1 MRKRFEQQLSLGV
14 VPIGEVVINM
24 KTRHQL
30 APLLKALQYIFI
42 TPELSSQVFAL
53 LEADILKG
61 KQKTGRLGMSLWEIL
76 VLGLARHNLNIDYD
90 FLLDQANEHG
100 SLRGILGVYRSDFTR
115 GHEYKYQTL
124 VDNVSLL
131 DEDLIRKVN
140 TLVVE
145 ASHGLI
151 KKKEAVEVL
160 DLNIK
165 VDSYVVE
172 SNIHF
177 PTDLNLLWDSG
188 RKCLDII
195 GHLRGRGMQ
204 LSSWGKYNDHRKKFR
219 KSYRKSSEIHRKKGA
234 DYQARLKAATTNY
247 LERSGILSEKV
258 RQSLSEG
265 MDACKEG
272 LLKLRDVQLLRDLLF
287 FSQMLDKHIDL
298 VDRRILKGEK
308 IPHSEKVFSIFE
320 LHTEW
325 LSKGKPNKKVELGH
339 NVSIASDQYHFI
351 TDFETMVNMADP
363 ETGRL
368 LGERIIKTHAA
379 TCNLASISFD
389 RGYYSGLLKKYLSK
403 HFERV
408 IMPKKGKKTAAQE
421 VEESE
426 EGYQKLRRAHSAV
439 ESNIN
444 QLEHHGLDKC
454 RDKGLKRFK
463 SYVALGVLSYNLHR
477 MGKLLIEMEKV
488 KNRQDRSR
496 RRAA

>member
-14 VPIGEVVINM
+14 VPIDEVEINT
-24 KTRHQL
+24 KTRHQV
-30 APLLKALQYIFI
+30 APLLKALQYIFT

-53 LEADILKG
+53 LEGHILKG
-61 KQKTGRLGMSLWEIL
+61 RKKTGRPGMSLWEIL
-76 VLGLARHNLNIDYD
+76 VLGLVRHNLNIDYD

-131 DEDLIRKVN
+131 DEDIIRKVN

-151 KKKEAVEVL
+151 KKKEGVEVL
-160 DLNIK
+160 DLNTK

-172 SNIHF
+172 SDIHF

-204 LSSWGKYNDHRKKFR
+204 LSAWGKYNDHRKKFR
-219 KSYRKSSEIHRKKGA
+219 KAYRLASEIHRKKGA
-234 DYQARLKAATTNY
+234 DCQARLKAGTVSY
-247 LERSGILSEKV
+247 LERSSMLSEKV
-258 RQSLSEG
+258 KQSLLEG
-265 MDACKEG
+265 SDVCKEG
-272 LLKLRDVQLLRDLLF
+272 LATLRDVQLLQDLQF
-287 FSQMLDKHIDL
+287 FLQMLDKHIDL
-298 VDRRILKGEK
+298 VDRRILKGET

-320 LHTEW
+320 LHAEW

-339 NVSIASDQYHFI
+339 NVSIASDRYHFI
-351 TDFETMVNMADP
+351 IDFETMVKMADP
-363 ETGRL
+363 EAGRL
-368 LGERIIKTHAA
+368 IGERIVKAHST

-389 RGYYSGLLKKYLSK
+389 RGYYSGVLKKYLSK
-403 HFERV
+403 HFDKV
-408 IMPKKGKKTAAQE
+408 ILPKKGRKTAAQE

-426 EGYQKLRRAHSAV
+426 EG
-439 ESNIN
+439 
-444 QLEHHGLDKC
+444 
-454 RDKGLKRFK
+454 
-463 SYVALGVLSYNLHR
+463 
-477 MGKLLIEMEKV
+477 
-488 KNRQDRSR
+488 
-496 RRAA
+496 